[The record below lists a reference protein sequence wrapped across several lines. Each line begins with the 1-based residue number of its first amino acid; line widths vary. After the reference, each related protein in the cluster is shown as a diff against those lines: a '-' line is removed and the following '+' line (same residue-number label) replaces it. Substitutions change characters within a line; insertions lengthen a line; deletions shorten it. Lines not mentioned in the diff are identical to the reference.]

1 MQERSMTSN
10 RNPFLCACAAIA
22 GLALTACSQTTGRD
36 HSVAVAAPVAA
47 SPAMMVAIAGSP
59 APEPLTQAPRR
70 SQTGI
75 ASWYGDRFHGRLTAS
90 GEVYDMHE
98 LTAAHPDLPMRSLA
112 RVTRLDTGASVVV
125 RINDRGPFVDGR
137 IVDLSRAAARMLGLI
152 EDGLAE
158 VRVEAFGPADPRDR
172 AAVSG
177 FLPRR
182 STASARGAAN

>member
-1 MQERSMTSN
+1 MMSR
-10 RNPFLCACAAIA
+10 RIPLLCMAALA
-22 GLALTACSQTTGRD
+22 GLVITACSRTADTTD
-36 HSVAVAAPVAA
+36 TLAVTPAIAAP
-47 SPAMMVAIAGSP
+47 AMIVAIAGSP

-98 LTAAHPDLPMRSLA
+98 LTAAHPDLPLRSLA

-137 IVDLSRAAARMLGLI
+137 IVDVSRAAARLLGLI

-182 STASARGAAN
+182 NTASARGATN

>member
-1 MQERSMTSN
+1 M
-10 RNPFLCACAAIA
+10 A
-22 GLALTACSQTTGRD
+22 GLMVAACSQTGEPARP
-36 HSVAVAAPVAA
+36 AIAA
-47 SPAMMVAIAGSP
+47 SLAAGSSAHVVAIAGST
-59 APEPLTQAPRR
+59 APDPLTQTPRR
-70 SQTGI
+70 SQTGL
-75 ASWYGDRFHGRLTAS
+75 ASWYGERFHGRLTAS

-125 RINDRGPFVDGR
+125 RINDRGPFVEGR
-137 IVDLSRAAARMLGLI
+137 IVDLSRAAAQVLNLI

-158 VRVEAFGPADPRDR
+158 VRVEAFGPADPHDR

-182 STASARGAAN
+182 RTASARGAAN